1 MTTHKKVFLSLAGA
15 SALALTL
22 AACGGDSSSD
32 GTPGGGGAAVCDES
46 TMENLAKGA
55 AGDSFTSFN
64 GYECADGFA
73 LVTAIT
79 TDNDIEQTQVY
90 LFQAEGSNWAL
101 QQRDAVC
108 ADGAD
113 VSGIPANYL
122 ETLCALR

>member
-1 MTTHKKVFLSLAGA
+1 MTTTKKIFVSLAGA

-22 AACGGDSSSD
+22 AACGGSGDD
-32 GTPGGGGAAVCDES
+32 TPDGGGAAVCDDA
-46 TMENLAKGA
+46 TMENLAEGA

-64 GYECADGFA
+64 GYECADGYA

-79 TDNDIEQTQVY
+79 TDNDVEQTQVY

-113 VSGIPANYL
+113 VSGIPANFV